1 MFLEVVIDTL
11 MHNLF
16 TYLQN
21 PGHDGNDID
30 ADFFKELEGLS
41 DFGNY
46 FEMNDLDK
54 PLNDSSAFPP

>member
-1 MFLEVVIDTL
+1 

-30 ADFFKELEGLS
+30 AALGPDCFKDLEDLS
-41 DFGNY
+41 QFGHY
-46 FEMNDLDK
+46 FEMDDLDQ
-54 PLNDSSAFPP
+54 PLNNSSAFPP